1 MTPIVVVTAL
11 AFSLSSRIDQYLTRT
26 VPFGFSGTVLVADH
40 GRVIL
45 KKGYGLADRKRGIR
59 NRADTIYDMGSIT
72 KAMTATAIMM
82 LVEEHRIAVD
92 DPLTKYFDHVPA
104 DKQSITLAQLLTH
117 TAGIVDLT
125 GGDYDPVSREQLVH
139 DALHAPLVSKPGA
152 EWHYSNAG
160 YSLLAAVIEKVSGR
174 AYETFMRERVFKP
187 AGMRD
192 TGYLLPASKASR
204 VAHTYTTPV
213 DHGTPLERL
222 QRSGGAHWVLLGNGG
237 LLTTADDMLRFWQAR
252 LLGAETLK
260 RMYTPRIAIN
270 ANEQQAYGWHIE
282 GDVVQHGGDA
292 PELGVNAYYESNP
305 AEQSLIV
312 VLANSRENG
321 ASTRRAVVPVIRRL
335 MHGESVEVPDVV
347 PSNPATHAGIYK
359 LPDGSTFDVCVDRDH
374 LIIRANGQSAI
385 DALTLQ
391 RGDASLA
398 ARRDLNAKAAALY
411 PGAEI
416 LGTSRRDR
424 GVFMTTIRR
433 GGEVL
438 RFAWSKGE
446 PVPESDDGAL
456 PMASPLLSRSPVRH
470 ALERVAWRERGG
482 EGFVFYDIFAA
493 APIHIE
499 FHGEAMTVGAQNS
512 LRNTTFATKPSCA
525 LRPIVLPMSSR
536 SSVPH
541 GPTVWPAMPRPWNGS
556 RE

>member
-1 MTPIVVVTAL
+1 MTPFLMVTAL
-11 AFSLSSRIDQYLTRT
+11 LFSLSSRIDQYLTRT

-45 KKGYGLADRKRGIR
+45 KKGYGLADRARGIR
-59 NRADTIYDMGSIT
+59 NRADTIFDIGSIT

-92 DPLTKYFDHVPA
+92 DPLTKYFDDVPA

-139 DALHAPLVSKPGA
+139 DALHAPLVSKPGV

-160 YSLLAAVIEKVSGR
+160 YSLLAAIIEKVSGH

-192 TGYLLPASKASR
+192 TGYLLPASSAPR

-237 LLTTADDMLRFWQAR
+237 LLTTADDLLRFWRAH
-252 LLGAETLK
+252 LLSAETLK
-260 RMYTPRIAIN
+260 TMYTPRIAIN
-270 ANEQQAYGWHIE
+270 AVEQQAYGWHIE
-282 GDVVQHGGDA
+282 NDVVQHGGDA
-292 PELGVNAYYESNP
+292 PELGVNAYFENNVD
-305 AEQSLIV
+305 EQSLIV

-321 ASTRRAVVPVIRRL
+321 ASMRRAVVPAIRRL
-335 MHGESVEVPDVV
+335 MHGENVDVPEVVA
-347 PSNPATHAGIYK
+347 SNAMSHEGVYK
-359 LPDGSTFDVCVDRDH
+359 LPDGATFDVRVERDH
-374 LIIRANGQSAI
+374 LVIGANGQSAI
-385 DALTLQ
+385 DALTVQ
-391 RGDASLA
+391 RGEASLA
-398 ARRDLNAKAAALY
+398 TRRDLNAKAAALF
-411 PGAEI
+411 PDAEI

-424 GVFMTTIRR
+424 AVFMTTLRRR
-433 GGEVL
+433 GDVL

-446 PVPESDDGAL
+446 PVAESDDGAL
-456 PMASPLLSRSPVRH
+456 PMASPILSKSPITH

-482 EGFVFYDIFAA
+482 DGFVFYDIFGHAA
-493 APIHIE
+493 LHIE
-499 FHGEAMTVGAQNS
+499 FRGDALTVGGVTANRGELVGVASGNS
-512 LRNTTFATKPSCA
+512 T
-525 LRPIVLPMSSR
+525 
-536 SSVPH
+536 
-541 GPTVWPAMPRPWNGS
+541 
-556 RE
+556 

>member
-1 MTPIVVVTAL
+1 MTPIVVVAAL
-11 AFSLSSRIDQYLTRT
+11 VFSLSSRIDQYLTRT

-72 KAMTATAIMM
+72 KAMTATAIM
-82 LVEEHRIAVD
+82 LLEQEHQLSVD
-92 DPLTKYFDHVPA
+92 DPLTKYFDDVPA

-125 GGDYDPVSREQLVH
+125 GGDYDQVSREQLIH
-139 DALHAPLVSKPGA
+139 DALHSPLVSKPGA

-174 AYETFMRERVFKP
+174 PYETFMRER
-187 AGMRD
+187 
-192 TGYLLPASKASR
+192 
-204 VAHTYTTPV
+204 
-213 DHGTPLERL
+213 
-222 QRSGGAHWVLLGNGG
+222 GG
-237 LLTTADDMLRFWQAR
+237 LLTTVDDLLRFWQAR
-252 LLGAETLK
+252 LLSAETLTT
-260 RMYTPRIAIN
+260 MYTPRITIN
-270 ANEQQAYGWHIE
+270 RNEQQAYGWHIE

-292 PELGVNAYYESNP
+292 PELGVNAYFESNP

-347 PSNPATHAGIYK
+347 PSNAAAHAGIYK
-359 LPDGSTFDVCVDRDH
+359 LPDGATFDVRVERDH
-374 LIIRANGQSAI
+374 LVIGANGQSAI
-385 DALTLQ
+385 DALTIQ
-391 RGDASLA
+391 RGEASLA
-398 ARRDLNAKAAALY
+398 ARRELNAKAAALY
-411 PGAEI
+411 PDAEI

-446 PVPESDDGAL
+446 PVPESDDGDSK
-456 PMASPLLSRSPVRH
+456 SPITH

-493 APIHIE
+493 APLRIE
-499 FHGEAMTVGAQNS
+499 FRGDRLNVAGVA
-512 LRNTTFATKPSCA
+512 AT
-525 LRPIVLPMSSR
+525 R
-536 SSVPH
+536 
-541 GPTVWPAMPRPWNGS
+541 
-556 RE
+556 